1 MSSKIAIFIAIF
13 LFFLSWCV
21 PAVDGMVGFGVM
33 VTSILY
39 HFLIVPIPKVFPVW
53 ANLTFLLAVG
63 CYFKES
69 EMLETFESKAWM
81 YGIVTC
87 VLMCTYV
94 YLCVLMCTYVYLC
107 VLDFLQQLLKLMW
120 VL

>member
-39 HFLIVPIPKVFPVW
+39 HFLIVPIPQMFPVW
-53 ANLTFLLAVG
+53 ANLTFLLAVRCWEHLNPKHG
-63 CYFKES
+63 C
-69 EMLETFESKAWM
+69 M
-81 YGIVTC
+81 
-87 VLMCTYV
+87 VLLHV
-94 YLCVLMCTYVYLC
+94 FLC

>member
-1 MSSKIAIFIAIF
+1 MGKF
-13 LFFLSWCV
+13 
-21 PAVDGMVGFGVM
+21 
-33 VTSILY
+33 
-39 HFLIVPIPKVFPVW
+39 
-53 ANLTFLLAVG
+53 NFLLAVG

-94 YLCVLMCTYVYLC
+94 YLCVL
-107 VLDFLQQLLKLMW
+107 DFLQQLLKLMW